1 MGFPEWQRGELN
13 KYFSKNYK
21 TGQNCQKTTFKTL
34 ETEQRHVK
42 KLRCVYSRKPTET
55 WLRIVGLYD
64 VWASGGSHHPFSTI
78 RKIGPPGQSKPTPIL
93 SREGWQN
100 LERSMEQNPLP
111 SDRMR
116 NSTDCIGKK
125 LGDGSMSQLVWGCG
139 IGWGYSFAYWQTTRS
154 TTRNLTGT

>member
-64 VWASGGSHHPFSTI
+64 VWASGSSHHPFSTI
-78 RKIGPPGQSKPTPIL
+78 RITA
-93 SREGWQN
+93 
-100 LERSMEQNPLP
+100 EQAH
-111 SDRMR
+111 
-116 NSTDCIGKK
+116 T
-125 LGDGSMSQLVWGCG
+125 
-139 IGWGYSFAYWQTTRS
+139 YSFQRRLTEFGAEHGTKSPAFRPHEKQYWLYWQKIRRRVNVTVSLRLWYWLGIFI
-154 TTRNLTGT
+154 RILADN